1 MSIRNIQNSNIPESS
16 VNKTGKTDAA
26 RDLSSSKETEK
37 SGRSQSDSLH
47 ISGKKFAN
55 EISFAKD
62 VLSKIDAG
70 RIDLL
75 KQIQTNIKQGVYES
89 ENVQQTVGSRLQNDA
104 IKIESFINSSGEI
117 PAETSQNIT
126 LNSDKIEF
134 LTNDESVTD
143 QISEKILKDLS
154 NL

>member
-26 RDLSSSKETEK
+26 RDAASSKGTEK
-37 SGRSQSDSLH
+37 SGRKESDTLH
-47 ISGKKFAN
+47 ISGKKFAD

-62 VLSKIDAG
+62 VLSKIDAN

-75 KQIQTNIKQGVYES
+75 KQIQTNIKQGVYDS
-89 ENVQQTVGSRLQNDA
+89 ENIQQAVSSRLQNDA
-104 IKIESFINSSGEI
+104 VKIESFINSSGET
-117 PAETSQNIT
+117 PAENPQNIN

-134 LTNDESVTD
+134 LTSDESVAD
-143 QISEKILKDLS
+143 QISEKIFKDLS
-154 NL
+154 NF